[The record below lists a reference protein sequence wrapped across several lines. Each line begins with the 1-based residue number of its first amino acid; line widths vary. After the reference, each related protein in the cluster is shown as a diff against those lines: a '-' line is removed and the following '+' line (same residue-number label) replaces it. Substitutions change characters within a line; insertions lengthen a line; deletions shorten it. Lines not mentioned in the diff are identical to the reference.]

1 MSERAE
7 RQAALDPRPLIAL
20 TMGDPAGIGPE
31 IVAATLADGTVTARC
46 RPIVVGD
53 PEVLRAA
60 VALVGAPLEV
70 VAVDATDDAPLEVVA
85 VDATDDARVDSRRI
99 EVLAAACVR
108 DHAWGELSQDAGQ
121 AALACLT
128 TAAGL
133 AVDGIVSAPLN
144 KQALRLAGMRHHDEL
159 ELLAEITSSHEPVM
173 VGVLPSLWTLS
184 VTGHV
189 PLRAVAD
196 LVSRERVLANVRR
209 LAHALA
215 STTPDPRIAVAGLNP
230 HAGEGGDLGREEID
244 HIAPAI
250 VDARA
255 AGIDAIGPLAPDT
268 AFPAAI
274 DAGAAGV
281 VCMYHDQANI
291 ARKLHDRRGQAT
303 LYLGLPMPVA
313 TTAHGTAFDRA
324 GTGTASPA
332 SLRAALEAVV
342 ALAAT

>member
-7 RQAALDPRPLIAL
+7 RQATPDPRPLIAL

-31 IVAATLADGTVTARC
+31 IVAATLADSAATARC
-46 RPIVVGD
+46 RPIVIAD

-60 VALVGAPLEV
+60 VALVDASLEV
-70 VAVDATDDAPLEVVA
+70 VVVDSIG
-85 VDATDDARVDSRRI
+85 DARFDPRRI
-99 EVLAAACVR
+99 EVLAAARVR
-108 DHAWGELSQDAGQ
+108 DHAWGELSEDAGR
-121 AALACLT
+121 AALSCLT

-144 KQALRLAGMRHHDEL
+144 KQALRLAGMHHHDEL
-159 ELLAEITSSHEPVM
+159 ELLAEITSSHEPAM
-173 VGVLPSLWTLS
+173 VGVLPSLWTIS

-189 PLRAVAD
+189 ALRAVAD
-196 LVSRERVLANVRR
+196 LVSRERVLASVRR

-215 STTPDPRIAVAGLNP
+215 ATTPDPRIAVAGLNP
-230 HAGEGGDLGREEID
+230 HAGEGGYLGREEID
-244 HIAPAI
+244 HIAPA
-250 VDARA
+250 VADARA
-255 AGIDAIGPLAPDT
+255 GGIDAIGPLAPDT
-268 AFPAAI
+268 VFPAAI
-274 DAGAAGV
+274 ADGAHGV

-291 ARKLHDRRGQAT
+291 ARKLHDRREQAT
-303 LYLGLPMPVA
+303 LYLGLPLPVA

-332 SLRAALEAVV
+332 SLRAALDAVV